1 MSVLSLGLVLVAI
14 LAAVV
19 LLFPVV
25 FRVDFKLTESGF
37 VADLFV
43 FKKNSG
49 ITQNSGKRKKRRKR
63 VPSL

>member
-43 FKKNSG
+43 FKKKLWNY
-49 ITQNSGKRKKRRKR
+49 TKRWKEEEA
-63 VPSL
+63 VIVIPL